1 MARQPQFD
9 DEVYD
14 IVVQHWMNFW
24 QPPSMQY
31 LVDNTGLSSKSSI
44 RSSLFRLRERGLMRM
59 IKGKAVP
66 AGIEIKVKERV

>member
-9 DEVYD
+9 DQVYD

-31 LVDNTGLSSKSSI
+31 IVDNTGLASKSSV
-44 RSSLFRLRERGLMRM
+44 RFALHRLREKGLMRM

-66 AGIEIKVKERV
+66 AGIEINIKERV